1 MSKKKTEA
9 EMRAIAEMI
18 KNMVK
23 DWNEDEEKEP
33 DPCENCEVHYC
44 NDCPH
49 WHDDEA
55 ETEEEEEDEEEDEEE
70 EDEEEQY
77 YRYPEC
83 ECVDG
88 ECDQCDHW
96 VNTDYCE
103 LDDIYENC
111 EGHELCGCSDED
123 CENCKYWNWD
133 ELYCELNSSNS
144 NNDKDMYK
152 GSKEHTQTE
161 ELSKFIISVNTVLG
175 GDMGMVVFDKSNKK
189 DMEKLAAIFGN
200 YAKRL

>member
-1 MSKKKTEA
+1 MSKKKTDA

-18 KNMVK
+18 KDMVK
-23 DWNEDEEKEP
+23 DWNED
-33 DPCENCEVHYC
+33 DL
-44 NDCPH
+44 D
-49 WHDDEA
+49 
-55 ETEEEEEDEEEDEEE
+55 DEEEDENSEE
-70 EDEEEQY
+70 DEKEEDEDEDEEEQY

-83 ECVDG
+83 ECVDS

-111 EGHELCGCSDED
+111 EGHEICGCSDED
-123 CENCKYWNWD
+123 CYSC
-133 ELYCELNSSNS
+133 
-144 NNDKDMYK
+144 K
-152 GSKEHTQTE
+152 GSKEHTQIE

-175 GDMGMVVFDKSNKK
+175 GDMGLLVFDKSNKK
-189 DMEKLAAIFGN
+189 DMEKLAAIFGE

>member
-18 KNMVK
+18 KNMVT

-49 WHDDEA
+49 WHDEENEEEA
-55 ETEEEEEDEEEDEEE
+55 EDEKEDEEE

-96 VNTDYCE
+96 INTDYCE
-103 LDDIYENC
+103 LDDIYENG
-111 EGHELCGCSDED
+111 EGHEICGCSDED
-123 CENCKYWNWD
+123 CYSC
-133 ELYCELNSSNS
+133 
-144 NNDKDMYK
+144 K
-152 GSKEHTQTE
+152 GSKENTQIE

-175 GDMGMVVFDKSNKK
+175 GDMGLLVFDKSNKK
-189 DMEKLAAIFGN
+189 DMEKIAAIFSE
-200 YAKRL
+200 YAKRLS

>member
-1 MSKKKTEA
+1 MSKKKTDMEILRELIGQYITAHHGSA
-9 EMRAIAEMI
+9 EEI
-18 KNMVK
+18 
-23 DWNEDEEKEP
+23 EEIIEEL
-33 DPCENCEVHYC
+33 DPCVNCEVHYC

-49 WHDDEA
+49 WHDDDLDD
-55 ETEEEEEDEEEDEEE
+55 EENEDEEEDEE
-70 EDEEEQY
+70 EEEQY

-111 EGHELCGCSDED
+111 EGHEICGCSDED
-123 CENCKYWNWD
+123 CYSC
-133 ELYCELNSSNS
+133 
-144 NNDKDMYK
+144 K
-152 GSKEHTQTE
+152 GSKKHIQTE

-175 GDMGMVVFDKSNKK
+175 GDMGLLVFDKSNKK
-189 DMEKLAAIFGN
+189 DMEKIAAIFGE